1 MFTRRR
7 VKSRR
12 SSLRNVN
19 RWIDKR
25 MPFRLFLIVSML
37 VSINFRENSLTMVNE
52 TEEITDETAETE
64 AEEIID
70 PPDIDS
76 KYRMII
82 LAAQR
87 SKQLQRG
94 AIARVDLDIRKTK
107 PTRIAM
113 KEFQEKKVN
122 FEILEN

>member
-1 MFTRRR
+1 MAEKKAPVEVEET
-7 VKSRR
+7 
-12 SSLRNVN
+12 
-19 RWIDKR
+19 D
-25 MPFRLFLIVSML
+25 
-37 VSINFRENSLTMVNE
+37 NE
-52 TEEITDETAETE
+52 VD
-64 AEEIID
+64 EIID
-70 PPDIDS
+70 PPEIDS

-94 AIARVDLDIRKTK
+94 ALARVDMDIRKTK

-113 KEFQEKKVN
+113 KEFKDRKVN

>member
-1 MFTRRR
+1 MAAKKKEAE
-7 VKSRR
+7 V
-12 SSLRNVN
+12 V
-19 RWIDKR
+19 
-25 MPFRLFLIVSML
+25 
-37 VSINFRENSLTMVNE
+37 
-52 TEEITDETAETE
+52 EEVDETVEQ
-64 AEEIID
+64 EEVIN

-94 AIARVDLDIRKTK
+94 AISRVDADIRKTK

-122 FEILEN
+122 FEILESIK

>member
-1 MFTRRR
+1 MADKKAEKKAAE
-7 VKSRR
+7 VDE
-12 SSLRNVN
+12 
-19 RWIDKR
+19 IDE
-25 MPFRLFLIVSML
+25 V
-37 VSINFRENSLTMVNE
+37 E
-52 TEEITDETAETE
+52 
-64 AEEIID
+64 EEIID

-113 KEFQEKKVN
+113 KEFKDRKVN

>member
-1 MFTRRR
+1 MAERKKKAAAE
-7 VKSRR
+7 V
-12 SSLRNVN
+12 VEE
-19 RWIDKR
+19 
-25 MPFRLFLIVSML
+25 V
-37 VSINFRENSLTMVNE
+37 
-52 TEEITDETAETE
+52 EEIVEP
-64 AEEIID
+64 EEEVIN
-70 PPDIDS
+70 PPEIDS

-94 AIARVDLDIRKTK
+94 AISRVDTDIRKTK

-122 FEILEN
+122 FEILESIK

>member
-1 MFTRRR
+1 MA
-7 VKSRR
+7 
-12 SSLRNVN
+12 
-19 RWIDKR
+19 
-25 MPFRLFLIVSML
+25 
-37 VSINFRENSLTMVNE
+37 EE
-52 TEEITDETAETE
+52 TEIVEGEEV
-64 AEEIID
+64 EEIID
-70 PPDIDS
+70 PPAIDS

-94 AIARVDLDIRKTK
+94 AISRVDLDMRKTK

-122 FEILEN
+122 FEILES